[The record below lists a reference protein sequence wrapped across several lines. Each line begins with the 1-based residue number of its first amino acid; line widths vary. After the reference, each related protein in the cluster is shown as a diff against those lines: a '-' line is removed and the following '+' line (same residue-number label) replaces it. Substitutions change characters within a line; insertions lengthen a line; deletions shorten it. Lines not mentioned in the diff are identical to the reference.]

1 MNNRLESRNQV
12 QNGLGWKST
21 LISGFNKLSNILP
34 DADANSRPAFKDE
47 LHAVSRNKEG
57 RTVRSNFTGPGTHL
71 IERLKREPRGKEWPW
86 QKGDPPRNYADLI
99 SRRHDI
105 SYTLARDSDDIAR
118 ADRRMLSDIKKA
130 RKQKKDV
137 EINLRPAEL
146 GIRGKVLAEK
156 FSLLDKNAFVSTKP
170 PSASDRALAQGEL
183 DKMESHG
190 MGRPGEMLLKNLGK
204 HVLKSK
210 KRRRRRA

>member
-1 MNNRLESRNQV
+1 MNSRLESRNQV

-34 DADANSRPAFKDE
+34 DADPNARPAFKDE
-47 LHAVSRNKEG
+47 LHAVSKNKEG
-57 RTVRSNFTGPGTHL
+57 RLVRSNFTGPKTHL
-71 IERLKREPRGKEWPW
+71 IARLKR
-86 QKGDPPRNYADLI
+86 GDPGRNYTDSPI
-99 SRRHDI
+99 SKRHDI

-118 ADRRMLSDIKKA
+118 ADRRMLRDIKKA
-130 RKQKKDV
+130 RKEKKDI
-137 EINLRPAEL
+137 EFNLKPAEL
-146 GIRGKVLAEK
+146 GIRAKVAAEK

-183 DKMESHG
+183 DKMDQQG

-210 KRRRRRA
+210 KRRRKR